1 MVRKAFL
8 FAVLSLA
15 LSGAAFADSGNLSNF
30 NGGDL
35 RQPQSQLQTP
45 GGIGSLGFFSSYGNK
60 GGNTL
65 FFSELFDG
73 TYIQFVVNTNRG
85 YFNGFTYIFGNA
97 VVATPDASSLSFLMI
112 SLVGLAFAF
121 RKKLKFQQ
129 RSI

>member
-1 MVRKAFL
+1 MVRKVFL

-35 RQPQSQLQTP
+35 PQPQSQLQLP
-45 GGIGSLGFFSSYGNK
+45 GGIGSGGFFSSYGSR
-60 GGNTL
+60 GENTL

-73 TYIQFVVNTNRG
+73 NYIQFVVNTNRG
-85 YFNGFTYIFGNA
+85 YFNGFTFVFGNA
-97 VVATPDASSLSFLMI
+97 VVPTPDASSLPLLMI

-121 RKKLKFQQ
+121 RKKLKLQQ
-129 RSI
+129 HSI